1 MCVCVD
7 SCGVGELRLGGKDV
21 AKYEKFCDESPTPV
35 AKCASHNFEAAS
47 NLLKNAEKVRLVG
60 ACYKAMKRLAA
71 DLPEQRTQLQ
81 SELLF
86 TRTLG
91 YKEKDMWEHAA
102 LEAAIRKALLMR

>member
-1 MCVCVD
+1 MAV
-7 SCGVGELRLGGKDV
+7 EDV

-35 AKCASHNFEAAS
+35 AKCASHNFEAVN

-71 DLPEQRTQLQ
+71 DLPEQRKQLQ

>member
-1 MCVCVD
+1 MG
-7 SCGVGELRLGGKDV
+7 SCDLAVEDV

-35 AKCASHNFEAAS
+35 AKCASHNFEAVS

-71 DLPEQRTQLQ
+71 DLPEQRKQPQ

-91 YKEKDMWEHAA
+91 YTEKDMREHAA